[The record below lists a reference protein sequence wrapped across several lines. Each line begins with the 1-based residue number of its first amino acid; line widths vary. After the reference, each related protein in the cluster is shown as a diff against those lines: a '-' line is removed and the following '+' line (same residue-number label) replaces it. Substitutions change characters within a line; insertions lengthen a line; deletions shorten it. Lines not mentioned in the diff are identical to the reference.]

1 MTRMTRLHVAI
12 SGTLLGVVTHLFVQ
26 STSIDPEAH
35 VRALEIIDSLSQ
47 SETDLRRNL
56 LLVRGDLLLRY
67 DTVNGALDELRE
79 RLDELRGIAAVNDR
93 LESGAMSD
101 RFALLEM
108 TVAREEGCVGQLK
121 WQEARLGNSGC
132 LCASK
137 TGTAQRGG
145 ARKEAKAGR

>member
-1 MTRMTRLHVAI
+1 MTRMTLLHVAI

-56 LLVRGDLLLRY
+56 LLVRGDLLLHY
-67 DTVNGALDELRE
+67 DTVNGALYELRE

-93 LESGAMSD
+93 FETGAMSD
-101 RFALLEM
+101 RLALLEDRKS
-108 TVAREEGCVGQLK
+108 T
-121 WQEARLGNSGC
+121 RLTS
-132 LCASK
+132 
-137 TGTAQRGG
+137 RH
-145 ARKEAKAGR
+145 

>member
-1 MTRMTRLHVAI
+1 MTRMTLLHVAI

-56 LLVRGDLLLRY
+56 LLVRGDLLLHY

-79 RLDELRGIAAVNDR
+79 RLDEVRGIAAVNAR
-93 LESGAMSD
+93 FETGAM
-101 RFALLEM
+101 RHLFHLLEI
-108 TVAREEGCVGQLK
+108 TVAREEEVGGTLT
-121 WQEARLGNSGC
+121 WQ
-132 LCASK
+132 
-137 TGTAQRGG
+137 TATPPQP
-145 ARKEAKAGR
+145 

>member
-1 MTRMTRLHVAI
+1 MTRMTLLHVAI
-12 SGTLLGVVTHLFVQ
+12 SGTLLGVVTHFFVQ

-56 LLVRGDLLLRY
+56 LLVRGDLLLHY

-93 LESGAMSD
+93 FETGAMSD
-101 RFALLEM
+101 RF
-108 TVAREEGCVGQLK
+108 RSEEHTSELQSLMRISY
-121 WQEARLGNSGC
+121 A
-132 LCASK
+132 
-137 TGTAQRGG
+137 
-145 ARKEAKAGR
+145 